1 MRKIKS
7 KLYIIP
13 MIIVFI
19 FLIITYY
26 KNYDNTIKI
35 IKSEYDTKIEL
46 IEESIYNETKYTE
59 ILSKIAEKDIHT
71 NMEKNSNVLVE
82 RYKEDPN
89 ILEWDFKEIRDQSE
103 QMEIYILDEGL
114 NIVASSSEDEIGLN
128 FDNYPDFLELLKK
141 RLKGN
146 TFESDEI
153 NFSIEDNELKK
164 FSYMPTPDNKYL
176 IEFSVTINE
185 MYPELKN
192 LNIVYLAESLK
203 DKYRFVEDIS
213 LSYLDT
219 KNKMIHLDF
228 KLKSQG
234 KSPIY
239 YRIKSDIY
247 IRSRTDF

>member
-13 MIIVFI
+13 IIIVFI

-103 QMEIYILDEGL
+103 QMEIYILDEG
-114 NIVASSSEDEIGLN
+114 DR
-128 FDNYPDFLELLKK
+128 K
-141 RLKGN
+141 
-146 TFESDEI
+146 
-153 NFSIEDNELKK
+153 
-164 FSYMPTPDNKYL
+164 
-176 IEFSVTINE
+176 SV
-185 MYPELKN
+185 
-192 LNIVYLAESLK
+192 V
-203 DKYRFVEDIS
+203 
-213 LSYLDT
+213 
-219 KNKMIHLDF
+219 
-228 KLKSQG
+228 
-234 KSPIY
+234 
-239 YRIKSDIY
+239 
-247 IRSRTDF
+247 